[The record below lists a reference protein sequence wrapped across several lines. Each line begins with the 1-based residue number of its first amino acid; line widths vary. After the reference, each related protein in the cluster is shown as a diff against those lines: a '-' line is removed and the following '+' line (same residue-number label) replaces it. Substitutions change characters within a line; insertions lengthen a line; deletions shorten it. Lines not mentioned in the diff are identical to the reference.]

1 MSIRIKF
8 PFLLLLFLLLALPS
22 CTQDPILT
30 VTKIS
35 ANPTTEPTHSPTPEP
50 KPFWREFRESID
62 GWGIAVPFNWFVEP
76 MSEESIGF
84 RRIRIRNF
92 TASFFQAHSEKGA
105 WTEDVIDQIVSM
117 EIVKFY
123 GIPNTLS
130 LEETIRQ
137 VYRLDVGSEQLL
149 SSEVVLINGNQAL
162 FFTLSTTP
170 GIDPYDGYMFRIS
183 YDAVLVFYTN
193 PNSSWEKPESTAIL
207 NSIVLDREKE
217 IIFPEIEPSP
227 MFS

>member
-1 MSIRIKF
+1 
-8 PFLLLLFLLLALPS
+8 
-22 CTQDPILT
+22 
-30 VTKIS
+30 
-35 ANPTTEPTHSPTPEP
+35 
-50 KPFWREFRESID
+50 
-62 GWGIAVPFNWFVEP
+62 
-76 MSEESIGF
+76 
-84 RRIRIRNF
+84 
-92 TASFFQAHSEKGA
+92 
-105 WTEDVIDQIVSM
+105 M

-162 FFTLSTTP
+162 FYTLSTTP

-183 YDAVLVFYTN
+183 NDAVLVFFTN
-193 PNSSWEKPESTAIL
+193 PNSSWEKPESIAIL
-207 NSIVLDREKE
+207 NSMVVDREKE